1 MTIRIKRIYDA
12 VADDDGRRVLVDR
25 LWPRGVTKD
34 HARLDAWLKDVAPSP
49 ALRSWWNH
57 DAERL
62 DEFAVRYR
70 AELDG
75 EPATVRAVAELRELA
90 AAGPTTLL
98 YGARDAHVNH
108 ARILAEYLQPPSSPG

>member
-57 DAERL
+57 DPERL
-62 DEFAVRYR
+62 DDFAERYR

-90 AAGPTTLL
+90 ATGPTTLL
-98 YGARDAHVNH
+98 YGARDPRVNH
-108 ARILAEYLQPPSSPG
+108 ARILAEYLQPPSPPG

>member
-1 MTIRIKRIYDA
+1 MTIRIKRVYDA
-12 VADDDGRRVLVDR
+12 VCADDGCRVLVDR
-25 LWPRGVTKD
+25 LWPRGITKE
-34 HARLDAWLKDVAPSP
+34 HAHLDAWLKDVAPSP

-57 DAERL
+57 DPERL
-62 DEFAVRYR
+62 DDFAERYR

-90 AAGPTTLL
+90 ATGPTTLL
-98 YGARDAHVNH
+98 YGARDPRVNH